1 MNKRISFLR
10 DVTDVLK
17 LDHIIAIHARAEE
30 LGKNSEYREKYDIAV
45 SRAVSNLSTLVEY
58 TLPFVRCGGLL
69 YSYKGNKAQE
79 EIQEAEKA
87 VKILGGEITNT
98 YNIEITDTDYI
109 RYIIEMKKISSTPAK
124 YPRKGNKA
132 STDPIR

>member
-1 MNKRISFLR
+1 M
-10 DVTDVLK
+10 
-17 LDHIIAIHARAEE
+17 
-30 LGKNSEYREKYDIAV
+30 
-45 SRAVSNLSTLVEY
+45 
-58 TLPFVRCGGLL
+58 L